1 MKKMIAILS
10 IAGTLFACG
19 DNDDKNRIENKADS
33 TNNLPAPDTSMN
45 YTDTANRRNNPNR
58 NQDSL
63 RYN

>member
-1 MKKMIAILS
+1 MKRIIAIML
-10 IAGTLFACG
+10 IAGGLFACG

-33 TNNLPAPDTSMN
+33 TNNLPAPDTSMSN
-45 YTDTANRRNNPNR
+45 TDSANGRNNPNR